1 MSLLKTAYCKHLRR
15 NSKGKCSPFE
25 VGVLCL
31 TMALIPLGVVTI
43 QNVLFHAFTYI
54 CELETSVPQVASQV
68 ATLLHTYTLHL
79 SSSHYFSVHRLWR
92 LNFLLFR
99 HRQVAT
105 HVSSFHFITS
115 FLWAPP
121 VATQC
126 SVLLK
131 TLCVSVRVSGS
142 LWASLGLSVRLCA
155 PLRLSGLLWASLG
168 LSGPHWAFAGLSG
181 PPWASLTK
189 TKQFITN
196 IHMYSWRPSF
206 PWGPKYTICPRQLE
220 PLCPSRPEIA
230 RQKDQTIPDSCSP
243 SVPPGLKLPDN
254 KTRQYIPGSWSPSVF
269 RGFLGLSQ
277 PASQPRSQPAKR
289 MTGLFYQSWAS
300 LGPSM

>member
-1 MSLLKTAYCKHLRR
+1 MDTSPRVCHEAKAIYIHTQMVQDIIVMSLLNTAYCKGFFR
-15 NSKGKCSPFE
+15 NSEGKCSPFE
-25 VGVLCL
+25 VGALCL

-155 PLRLSGLLWASLG
+155 SLRLSGLLDQEKGLFVGHLHGEARLLSLSAQRSTSLV
-168 LSGPHWAFAGLSG
+168 LSSNSDL
-181 PPWASLTK
+181 
-189 TKQFITN
+189 
-196 IHMYSWRPSF
+196 
-206 PWGPKYTICPRQLE
+206 
-220 PLCPSRPEIA
+220 
-230 RQKDQTIPDSCSP
+230 
-243 SVPPGLKLPDN
+243 
-254 KTRQYIPGSWSPSVF
+254 TRQRRKMS
-269 RGFLGLSQ
+269 
-277 PASQPRSQPAKR
+277 
-289 MTGLFYQSWAS
+289 MTN
-300 LGPSM
+300 

>member
-54 CELETSVPQVASQV
+54 CELETSVPQVASPV

-155 PLRLSGLLWASLG
+155 SLRLSGLLWASLG
-168 LSGPHWAFAGLSG
+168 LSGPLWASPGLSG
-181 PPWASLTK
+181 PLWASLGLSGLLYTIN
-189 TKQFITN
+189 TRHYITD
-196 IHMYSWRPSF
+196 SWSPSF
-206 PWGPKYTICPRQLE
+206 PWGQKLPDKKTTQYVPDSWSPSVLRGPKLQDK
-220 PLCPSRPEIA
+220 
-230 RQKDQTIPDSCSP
+230 KDQTIPDSCSP
-243 SVPPGLKLPDN
+243 SVPPGPKLPDN
-254 KTRQYIPGSWSPSVF
+254 KTRQYIPGS
-269 RGFLGLSQ
+269 
-277 PASQPRSQPAKR
+277 
-289 MTGLFYQSWAS
+289 
-300 LGPSM
+300 

>member
-1 MSLLKTAYCKHLRR
+1 MIQNISVMSLLKTAYCKHLRR

-43 QNVLFHAFTYI
+43 QNVIFHAFTYI
-54 CELETSVPQVASQV
+54 CKLETSVPQVASQV

-126 SVLLK
+126 SVLSK
-131 TLCVSVRVSGS
+131 TLCVSVRLSGS
-142 LWASLGLSVRLCA
+142 LWASLCVSVL
-155 PLRLSGLLWASLG
+155 LSGSLGFSGPLWDSPGLTGPLPASLG
-168 LSGPHWAFAGLSG
+168 LSGPL
-181 PPWASLTK
+181 
-189 TKQFITN
+189 
-196 IHMYSWRPSF
+196 
-206 PWGPKYTICPRQLE
+206 
-220 PLCPSRPEIA
+220 
-230 RQKDQTIPDSCSP
+230 
-243 SVPPGLKLPDN
+243 
-254 KTRQYIPGSWSPSVF
+254 
-269 RGFLGLSQ
+269 
-277 PASQPRSQPAKR
+277 
-289 MTGLFYQSWAS
+289 
-300 LGPSM
+300 